1 MPEGDPVLQTHLKQ
15 LLVVGLTGAAS
26 LLLWSCESTTTPPP
40 RGSTNISSAP
50 QQAAATSAAAQA
62 VVVVGT
68 GNPAIDVPAV
78 QAAVDR
84 GGDVVLEG
92 HFSFDAPATKP
103 VAAPLASGA
112 GGQPPAAEI
121 LIAKAVSISG
131 GREEDGGMTTIERG
145 TIPFYVDAPG
155 QSVTIRGLHFV
166 DPKADAIVVYAV
178 QGLEVAASRIEGAEP
193 FRGLSQGIAVVNVG
207 GIPNPATPGHPE
219 NVSGTL
225 RIVDN
230 DIDMTGG
237 TRSLDNTLGITVF
250 NVGVTGAEVDA
261 HVAGNRIRNTTEPAI
276 NFRRL
281 VGRAYIEHNV
291 ITTGSV
297 FGNAARNQAVRIAN
311 TGSYRVA
318 HNSIAC
324 EWALADAE
332 GIGVFS
338 QFAVWPMEHAVIVD
352 NDIQMRPPAGTVFT
366 AFSAGIGVY
375 GFARNNVVRRNTI
388 RGAALAGLSIP
399 AVFPLPPQ
407 APATPQDNA
416 FLRNRFDDFTP
427 SDADIFVGDHAVGT
441 RIVGRGT
448 IDDRGTGTI
457 IVRPAPENRAERN
470 DHACPSGGCA
480 R

>member
-1 MPEGDPVLQTHLKQ
+1 
-15 LLVVGLTGAAS
+15 LTCLS
-26 LLLWSCESTTTPPP
+26 FSFLFSCESNTATAP
-40 RGSTNISSAP
+40 RGIDKSPA
-50 QQAAATSAAAQA
+50 QLRTSADEAPDNAI
-62 VVVVGT
+62 VVVGT
-68 GNPAIDVPAV
+68 GNPSIDVPAV

-103 VAAPLASGA
+103 VAVSLSSGA
-112 GGQPPAAEI
+112 GQQPPDAEV

-166 DPKADAIVVYAV
+166 DPRADAIVVYAV

-193 FRGLSQGIAVVNVG
+193 VRGQAG
-207 GIPNPATPGHPE
+207 GIGVINAGGVPNPANPGHPE

-230 DIDMTGG
+230 DIDMRGG
-237 TRSLDNTLGITVF
+237 TSGVDNTLGVTVF
-250 NVGVTGAEVDA
+250 NVGVAGAEVDA
-261 HVAGNRIRNTTEPAI
+261 YVIGNRIRNVTEPAI
-276 NFRRL
+276 NFRRI
-281 VGRAYIEHNV
+281 VGHAAIEHNV

-297 FGNAARNQAVRIAN
+297 IGKAGGNQAIRVVN
-311 TGSYRVA
+311 TGSYLVA
-318 HNSIAC
+318 HNSITC
-324 EWALADAE
+324 GWAMSDAE

-338 QFAVWPMEHAVIVD
+338 QFAAWPMEHALIED
-352 NDIQMRPPAGTVFT
+352 NDIRMRPPTGTVFT
-366 AFSAGIGVY
+366 AFSAGVGVY
-375 GFARNNVVRRNTI
+375 GFAQNNVVRHNTI
-388 RGAALAGLSIP
+388 RGAAVAALSIP
-399 AVFPLPPQ
+399 SVFPLPPQ

-416 FLRNRFDDFTP
+416 FVRNRFLHFTP

-448 IDDRGTGTI
+448 IDDLGTGTI
-457 IVRPAPENRAERN
+457 IVPPASENRSERN
-470 DHACPSGGCA
+470 DQAP
-480 R
+480 